1 MWAVYSD
8 ARRRIPCHPSGGRYA
23 CYLMRLQEMEA
34 HPVVVRQG
42 DLAVTAIPLHMEF
55 ASFYE
60 RELSP
65 VIGLAFVLSGSRS
78 GAEDLAQEAFTKAYM
93 RWQTVGSY
101 DNPGA
106 WVRRVVANASVSQVR
121 RRKAE
126 AKALA
131 RISRSRFTVPDMSP
145 DAVATWAAV
154 RNLPKRQAQVIA
166 LRYYD
171 RSSIADIGRILGCS
185 ENTVKT
191 HLRRAKQA
199 LEPHLDERE
208 GRT

>member
-1 MWAVYSD
+1 MVVA
-8 ARRRIPCHPSGGRYA
+8 
-23 CYLMRLQEMEA
+23 QEE
-34 HPVVVRQG
+34 P
-42 DLAVTAIPLHMEF
+42 AVTAAPFRLDF
-55 ASFYE
+55 ASFYQ
-60 RELSP
+60 RELKP

-78 GAEDLAQEAFTKAYM
+78 GAEDLAQDAFLKAYKQ
-93 RWQTVGSY
+93 WETVGAY

-106 WVRRVVANASVSQVR
+106 WVRRVVSNGSVSGFR

-131 RISRSRFTVPDMSP
+131 RIGGSGFTVPDMSP

-154 RNLPKRQAQVIA
+154 RKLPKRQAQVIA

-171 RSSIADIGRILGCS
+171 RSSIADIARILEMS

-191 HLRRAKQA
+191 HLQRAKHT
-199 LEPHLDERE
+199 LEAQLDE
-208 GRT
+208 GGDHA